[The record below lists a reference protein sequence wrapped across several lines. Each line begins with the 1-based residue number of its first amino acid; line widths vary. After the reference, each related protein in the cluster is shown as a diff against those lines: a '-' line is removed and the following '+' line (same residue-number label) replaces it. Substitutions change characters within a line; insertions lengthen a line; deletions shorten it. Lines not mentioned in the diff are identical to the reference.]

1 MMLLTD
7 EQKKLYLQLIET
19 ILFYEGKP
27 VSVSEISKM
36 LELDQDTTLQ
46 LLLELKKEFLYLNRG
61 ILIEQNEDTFFYIVN
76 PKIKDNFVK
85 IYKIKENKY
94 KLTESLQEVIS
105 IIAFKQPITK
115 TEIDSIRGLD
125 SSYALKRLLELELI
139 EIKGKKD
146 IPGKPS
152 LYGTTT
158 KFLQLFKLSSL
169 DQLPKPEEL
178 LSNIKFYG
186 D

>member
-1 MMLLTD
+1 MMLITN

-27 VSVSEISKM
+27 VSVKEIAEMCQIDS
-36 LELDQDTTLQ
+36 DTCLQ
-46 LLLELKKEFLYLNRG
+46 LLLDLKKELLFADRG
-61 ILIEQNEDTFFYIVN
+61 ILIEQKDDTFFYIVN
-76 PKIKDNFVK
+76 PKIKDNFIK
-85 IYKIKENKY
+85 IYKLKENKP
-94 KLTESLQEVIS
+94 KLTESLREVLS

-115 TEIDSIRGLD
+115 IEIDSIRGLD
-125 SSYALKRLLELELI
+125 SGYSIKRLLELELI

-146 IPGKPS
+146 LPGKPS

-158 KFLQLFKLSSL
+158 RFLQIFKISSL

-178 LSNIKFYG
+178 LSNIKFFG